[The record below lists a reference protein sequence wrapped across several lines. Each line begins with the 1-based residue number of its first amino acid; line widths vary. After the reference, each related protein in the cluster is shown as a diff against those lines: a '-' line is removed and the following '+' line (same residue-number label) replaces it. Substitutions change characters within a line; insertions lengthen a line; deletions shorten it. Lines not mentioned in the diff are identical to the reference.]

1 MNEKFTVMDHD
12 YINTG
17 GNTMVSVFTVYDK
30 TAKATRYVC
39 CNEEGFNLMTF
50 DTIRNEPPADMDYD
64 DFILESYNWDALT
77 SDPCWDQHQFSDEE
91 FLLYKHCQFEFYKED
106 CKYFGIKVELPI
118 EWLPGELY
126 NELGMDAIEWHK
138 EHGDL
143 VKTDG
148 CKVWPSEGYEPPP
161 ANGVV
166 DLGDYAKEVKN
177 FSEWFDNTV
186 NEAIATNTLEKY
198 YAKHITIVFNGR
210 SLELA
215 FAADEVDVIKDALH
229 EIIDRLN

>member
-1 MNEKFTVMDHD
+1 MNEKFTVVDHD

-30 TAKATRYVC
+30 SIKATRYVC
-39 CNEEGFNLMTF
+39 CNEEGFNVMTF

-64 DFILESYNWDALT
+64 EFIVESHNWDALT
-77 SDPCWDQHQFSDEE
+77 SDPCWDQHQFSNED
-91 FLLYKHCQFEFYKED
+91 FLLYKHCQFEFYKSD

-148 CKVWPSEGYEPPP
+148 YKVWPSEGYEPPVAP
-161 ANGVV
+161 VEIEI
-166 DLGDYAKEVKN
+166 DDYTNEIIDFKK
-177 FSEWFDNTV
+177 WFDDTI
-186 NEAIATNTLEKY
+186 NEAFATNTIETLYDKP
-198 YAKHITIVFNGR
+198 ITIVFNGR
-210 SLELA
+210 ALQLS
-215 FAADEVDVIKDALH
+215 FAAAEYNAISDALKR
-229 EIIDRLN
+229 IIDEQ